1 MHKNIK
7 RNYFYNM
14 LYEILVLLTPL
25 ITTPYISRVLQPE
38 GVGLYSYSYSIVTY
52 FILFAGFGSIAYGR
66 RQVAFCCDDKKAVTR
81 VFLEVLIL
89 RVLFTAISI
98 VFYLIL
104 IINSDNKILF
114 AAQGIFL
121 ISVAFDISWFFQGLE
136 EFGTVVFRN
145 ILIKLLNI
153 VYIFIFVRS
162 QDDLIIYVIGLSTM
176 TLLGN
181 ITIWPLLK
189 KYICKIYL
197 NELNPL
203 CHFKEMLQLF
213 VPTIAIQ
220 VYTVLDKTMIGLFCD
235 DSAENGYYEQSE
247 KIVKMVLTVITSL
260 SAVMVPRISSTF
272 AKGDNDSV
280 KSYMYKSYRFVWF
293 LGLPMVTGLI
303 CVSDYFVPWFL
314 GEGFDKASLLIKLL
328 SFLILAIGLNTITGQ
343 QFLISTKRQIFYTVS
358 VCIGAAVNVILN
370 LILIPH
376 FFSIGAALGTLAAE
390 TIICIV
396 QFIYVSYWKYY
407 SVMKIMC
414 MSVKYIVASLIMGI
428 CITALKWIVS
438 QDIIGTFILIVSGVA
453 VYTALLVVFR
463 DDLLMSAIKGIFKK
477 IKHRA

>member
-1 MHKNIK
+1 MAE
-7 RNYFYNM
+7 
-14 LYEILVLLTPL
+14 EIIDEIAGLIASSDDGRIMKEGINTVIVGKPNAGKSSLLNALLGEERAIVTD
-25 ITTPYISRVLQPE
+25 IAGTTRDVLQE
-38 GVGLYSYSYSIVTY
+38 SINLQGVS
-52 FILFAGFGSIAYGR
+52 
-66 RQVAFCCDDKKAVTR
+66 
-81 VFLEVLIL
+81 
-89 RVLFTAISI
+89 
-98 VFYLIL
+98 
-104 IINSDNKILF
+104 
-114 AAQGIFL
+114 
-121 ISVAFDISWFFQGLE
+121 
-136 EFGTVVFRN
+136 
-145 ILIKLLNI
+145 LNI
-153 VYIFIFVRS
+153 MDTAGIRETSDIVEKIGVDKAKS
-162 QDDLIIYVIGLSTM
+162 SVEDADLIIYVIGLSTM

-343 QFLISTKRQIFYTVS
+343 QFLISTKRQNFYTVS